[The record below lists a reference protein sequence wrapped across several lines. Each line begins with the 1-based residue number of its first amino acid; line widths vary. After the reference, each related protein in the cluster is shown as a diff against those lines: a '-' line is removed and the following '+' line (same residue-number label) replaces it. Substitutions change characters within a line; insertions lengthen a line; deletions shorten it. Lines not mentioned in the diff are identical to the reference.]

1 MILDSLSRQK
11 LANRLNGFFKEAQE
25 KNKLC
30 SLAALSY
37 WLNVP
42 SDEIRFYPL
51 DGKHAPLIN
60 KARMRCEN
68 DIVARMLAGTVE
80 FRAAQMLLQGDFGYS
95 QGGKGDSKK
104 LNKVRKTI
112 AAVLDEIEEYRP
124 SSMIL

>member
-1 MILDSLSRQK
+1 MILDTISRQK
-11 LANRLNGFFKEAQE
+11 LANRLNGFFKEATE
-25 KNKLC
+25 KNRLC
-30 SLAALSY
+30 SLAAMSY

-51 DGKHAPLIN
+51 DGKHAALIN

-68 DIVARMLAGTVE
+68 DIVNRMLAGTVD

-95 QGGKGDSKK
+95 QGGKSDKNK

-112 AAVLDEIEEYRP
+112 AAVLDEIEDKRAP
-124 SSMIL
+124 TML